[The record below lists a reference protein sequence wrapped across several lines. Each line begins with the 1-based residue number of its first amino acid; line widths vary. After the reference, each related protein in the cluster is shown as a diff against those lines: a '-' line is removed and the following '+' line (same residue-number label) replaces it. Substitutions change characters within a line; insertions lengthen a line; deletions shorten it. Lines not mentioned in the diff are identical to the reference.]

1 MVQDAMPLDAP
12 LPDDPVVLQA
22 MIRDLLATLKDTR
35 HELDGVRHR
44 LDLLLKRLYG
54 PKAERF
60 DPNQPSLF
68 DGCPPPPVPELT
80 PAPPDEPEAMPH
92 PKKKKGH
99 GRKPL
104 PEHLR
109 RERKECDLSDAEKLC
124 PCCRQPRIKIGE
136 EVSEQLD
143 YEPASLFIR
152 ERVRFKY
159 ACPSCLKEPPT
170 EAPLSPVGATLGS
183 ELSPST
189 DATEAPGVGATRE
202 LELTPNSNVTEAPAT
217 TAESELT
224 SPGAAELP
232 ATRPTSDS
240 PLPRCA
246 GGAEPVPVGTPL
258 KSWLP
263 PSSPMTEPPPLI
275 VTAPMPKQ
283 PLPKSIAGPGLLA
296 HLIVSKYLD
305 HLPLHRLEGIF
316 SRQGVDISRKTM
328 CDWMAGCASLLT
340 PLYELLKADLLRSQ
354 VINTDDTRVPVQEPG
369 LNRTKSGRL
378 WVYIGDRNHPW
389 IIYDYTPTH
398 SRDGPAAF
406 LKDYRS
412 YLQADAATLYDRIYQ
427 PGAITELGCM
437 AHGRRHFYEARTS
450 DAVRAHEALG
460 RIRCLYAV
468 EDEAKE
474 QIAAAKLSDAAAD
487 ALRLRLRQ
495 EKTAPLLSSM
505 YQWLQEQ
512 QASVLPKSPMGY
524 AIAYALRHWQ
534 ALTRFTEHGWLSI
547 DNNAAERALRGIAVG
562 RKNWLFAGSD
572 EGGKTA
578 AVLYSI
584 ATTCKSLGI
593 EPFGYLR
600 DILTRLPEHPA
611 ARLPELFPT
620 CWATAQRQQ
629 AETPA

>member
-1 MVQDAMPLDAP
+1 MVQEAMPLDAA
-12 LPDDPVVLQA
+12 LPDDPVVLQG
-22 MIRDLLATLKDTR
+22 MIRDLLMTLKDTR

-60 DPNQPSLF
+60 DPNQPTLF
-68 DGCPPPPVPELT
+68 DGCPPLPVPEPT
-80 PAPPDEPEAMPH
+80 PASPDEPEATPH
-92 PKKKKGH
+92 SKKKGH
-99 GRKPL
+99 GRRPL

-109 RERKECDLSDAEKLC
+109 RQRKECDLSDAEKLC
-124 PCCRQPRIKIGE
+124 PCCQQPRIKIGE

-143 YEPASLFIR
+143 YVPASLFVW

-159 ACPSCLKEPPT
+159 ACPSCLKKPPA
-170 EAPLSPVGATLGS
+170 EAQLPPAGATRGS
-183 ELSPST
+183 ELPPSPG
-189 DATEAPGVGATRE
+189 ATEAFGVGAAQE
-202 LELTPNSNVTEAPAT
+202 SELTPNPDATEPPT
-217 TAESELT
+217 TTREAELT
-224 SPGAAELP
+224 SPGAAEPP
-232 ATRPTSDS
+232 ATSGS
-240 PLPRCA
+240 PLP
-246 GGAEPVPVGTPL
+246 
-258 KSWLP
+258 
-263 PSSPMTEPPPLI
+263 PSPAMTERPQLI

-283 PLPKSIAGPGLLA
+283 PLPKSNAGPGLLA
-296 HLIVSKYLD
+296 HVIVSKYLD

-328 CDWMAGCASLLT
+328 CDWMAGCANLLT
-340 PLYELLKADLLRSQ
+340 PLYELLKADVLRSL
-354 VINTDDTRVPVQEPG
+354 VINTDDTRVPVQDPESD
-369 LNRTKSGRL
+369 RTKSGRL

-412 YLQADAATLYDRIYQ
+412 FLQADAATLYDRIYQ
-427 PGAITELGCM
+427 PGFITEVGCI
-437 AHGRRHFYEARTS
+437 AHARRYFYNARAS
-450 DAVRAHEALG
+450 DAVRSHEALA

-474 QIAAAKLSDAAAD
+474 QIAAAKLSDVAAD

-495 EKTAPLLSSM
+495 EKTVPLLNVM
-505 YQWLQEQ
+505 CQWLQEQ
-512 QASVLPKSPMGY
+512 QAPVLPKSPMGL

-534 ALTRFTEHGWLSI
+534 ALTRFTEHGWLNI

-578 AVLYSI
+578 ALLYSI

-593 EPFGYLR
+593 EPWGYLR
-600 DILTRLPEHPA
+600 DILTRLPEHPTE
-611 ARLPELFPT
+611 RLPELFPT
-620 CWATAQRQQ
+620 SWAAAQRQQ